1 MSVSILSV
9 LLRFVIATEAHPR
22 VAQPRVGS
30 AARGTGVR
38 RFALASLFLT
48 AVASALAAESG
59 ESKVTSSQ
67 ETPKAT
73 PEVKLGATAKPAKAA
88 DFGVGLRG
96 GFSSTDFGN
105 KFVLGEAFV
114 YRDLPWGWNLGKQ
127 WYLQTRLQLTAGAV
141 EGYDDVAFDGTVGPE
156 LVLSYASFPITLDA
170 GPSPTILSRHTFGD
184 RNLGTEFQ
192 FTTHFGL
199 EWRVCRHWS
208 LSYRFQHM
216 SNCGISENNPGLNS
230 HLFGVVY
237 HF

>member
-9 LLRFVIATEAHPR
+9 LLRFVIAADARLR
-22 VAQPRVGS
+22 VVQQRARS
-30 AARGTGVR
+30 AARGEVAR
-38 RFALASLFLT
+38 QLAFASLFLT
-48 AVASALAAESG
+48 VVASALAAESG

-73 PEVKLGATAKPAKAA
+73 PEVKLEATAKPAKAA
-88 DFGVGLRG
+88 DFGAGLRG

-105 KFVLGEAFV
+105 KFVLGEAFA
-114 YRDLPWGWNLGKQ
+114 YRDLPWGWHLGKQ

-170 GPSPTILSRHTFGD
+170 GSSPTILSRHTFGE

-192 FTTHFGL
+192 FTSHVGL
-199 EWRVCRHWS
+199 EWRVCCHWS

-216 SNCGISENNPGLNS
+216 SNAGLSRDNPGLNS